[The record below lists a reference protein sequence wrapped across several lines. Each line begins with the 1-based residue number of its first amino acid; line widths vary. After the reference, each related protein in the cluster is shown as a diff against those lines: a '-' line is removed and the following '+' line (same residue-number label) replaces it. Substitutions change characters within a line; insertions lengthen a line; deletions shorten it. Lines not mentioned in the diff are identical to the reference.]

1 MVRQVGGAFAQPP
14 RSFLMRINSGTSAGL
29 PVVDMDDVRAAT
41 ADNARDARR
50 ALEKKMNRSA
60 LSG

>member
-1 MVRQVGGAFAQPP
+1 MVRQVAGCAALP
-14 RSFLMRINSGTSAGL
+14 RQLPLMLKQQRGQAGL
-29 PVVDMDDVRAAT
+29 PVVHMHHLRLPGQMQRQCAT
-41 ADNARDARR
+41 